1 METEERVDYWE
12 IKNSDFA
19 AMEVLYN
26 VIGYLG
32 ASGETV
38 NTKKVLDYIHKE
50 LAEKTASLDKQFP
63 SRIG

>member
-1 METEERVDYWE
+1 
-12 IKNSDFA
+12 
-19 AMEVLYN
+19 MEVLYN